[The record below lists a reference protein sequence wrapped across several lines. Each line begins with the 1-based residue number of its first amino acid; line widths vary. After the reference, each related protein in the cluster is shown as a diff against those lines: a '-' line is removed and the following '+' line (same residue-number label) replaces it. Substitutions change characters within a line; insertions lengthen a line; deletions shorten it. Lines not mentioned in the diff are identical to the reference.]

1 VDGRG
6 LIFVLGLAAAC
17 RGARADNA
25 APAADVDPDLEPRHG
40 IDVPSDW
47 RELPEVGASATAA
60 ARALLGEDAK
70 VHAHA
75 WGEPSRGCY
84 LAIVEAF
91 GARKDRIVD
100 VATELQNGLGTALEL
115 TEWTSSPDSED
126 QSEIEARFRGQAPAA
141 QGMSGLFRVH
151 LALDAQKF
159 PHAVA
164 AACFYNDRQP
174 ALCEDACVPLLAML
188 VAPESSP

>member
-6 LIFVLGLAAAC
+6 LIVAAIAGSAAC
-17 RGARADNA
+17 RGALADNA
-25 APAADVDPDLEPRHG
+25 VVADIDPAVEPRHG
-40 IDVPSDW
+40 IDVPDDW
-47 RELPEVGASATAA
+47 RELPEVGSAAVAA
-60 ARALLGEDAK
+60 ARALLGEDAN

-84 LAIVEAF
+84 LAVVEAF
-91 GARKDRIVD
+91 GARKDRIID
-100 VATELQNGLGTALEL
+100 VAGELQNALGASLEV
-115 TEWTSSPDSED
+115 TEWTASPDAETA
-126 QSEIEARFRGQAPAA
+126 SEIQARFTGMAPAA
-141 QGMSGLFRVH
+141 HGMSGLFHVH
-151 LALDAQKF
+151 LALDAEKF

-174 ALCEDACVPLLAML
+174 ALCENACVPLLAML